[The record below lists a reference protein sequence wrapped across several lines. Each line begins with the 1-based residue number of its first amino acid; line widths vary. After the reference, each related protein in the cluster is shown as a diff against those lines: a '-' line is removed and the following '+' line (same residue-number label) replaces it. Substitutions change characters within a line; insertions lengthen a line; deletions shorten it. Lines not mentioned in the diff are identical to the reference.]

1 MNEQRPYLAPLIHSG
16 ERKIKNLSGFF
27 THGFGEGKDKR
38 RREWGGVGGEGLV
51 GGDIN
56 GMR

>member
-38 RREWGGVGGEGLV
+38 REWGGVGGEGLV